1 MYKGTIIY
9 MGNFELL
16 DKNAAAHR
24 VVNNG
29 KIFKDLGYRVAY
41 LGTVRDE
48 HFSGARQSDY
58 DADIYEE
65 AYPCGVKQWVK
76 HIFDISNISAVA
88 QKYDDTCLIITY
100 NVPFAT
106 FKAVKKYFAKKNIKV
121 AYDCTE
127 WNSFSQGALPKR
139 LYKKF
144 DEKQIRNKLYKKC
157 KDIIVIS
164 KLMESKYKG
173 ANLLRLPP
181 LVDIEDKIW
190 NQSKNINSEVFEFC
204 FAGTTGKVT
213 GNKEKIEIIISAFLK
228 LDNKN
233 LKLRI
238 IGTEKEYYLN
248 EFPIHKS
255 MLENECRIEF
265 MGRLSHEET
274 IRYVL
279 SCNCYIFIRESTTR
293 TEAGFPTKFAEAFTC
308 GAPIISTDV
317 SDIKEFADDRVILLN
332 NTNENAVFDAIKTA
346 YDKFNDNYDLRNSFD
361 YRKYVSQAEKW
372 LEDVLNI

>member
-1 MYKGTIIY
+1 MCKGTIIY
-9 MGNFELL
+9 MGNFELP

-24 VVNNG
+24 VINNG

-48 HFSGARQSDY
+48 HFSGVRKSEY
-58 DADIYEE
+58 NADIYEE
-65 AYPCGVKQWVK
+65 AYPCGMKQWVN
-76 HIFDISNISAVA
+76 HIFDITNISAVA

-127 WNSFSQGALPKR
+127 WNSFAEGALPKR

-144 DEKQIRNKLYKKC
+144 DENQIRNKLSRKC

-164 KLMESKYKG
+164 RLMESQYKG

-190 NQSKNINSEVFEFC
+190 NQSRNTNPNVFEFC
-204 FAGTTGKVT
+204 FAGTTG
-213 GNKEKIEIIISAFLK
+213 NKEKLEVIVSAFAK
-228 LDNKN
+228 TDND
-233 LKLRI
+233 KLRLRI
-238 IGTEKEYYLN
+238 VGTEKDKYIN
-248 EFPIHKS
+248 EIPTHKA
-255 MLENECRIEF
+255 MIENESRIEF
-265 MGRLSHEET
+265 MGRLSHEEAVK
-274 IRYVL
+274 YVL

-293 TEAGFPTKFAEAFTC
+293 NEAGFPTKFAEAFTC
-308 GAPIISTDV
+308 GVPVISTDV
-317 SDIKEFADDRVILLN
+317 SDIKEYADDRIILLD
-332 NTNENAVFDAIKTA
+332 NTNENAVCDAIKTA
-346 YDKFNDNYDLRNSFD
+346 YDKFNVNYNLRNSFD
-361 YRKYVSQAEKW
+361 YRNYVSQAEKW
-372 LEDVLNI
+372 LERIFDR

>member
-9 MGNFELL
+9 MGNFELP

-65 AYPCGVKQWVK
+65 DYPCGVKQWVK

-127 WNSFSQGALPKR
+127 WNSFAEGALPKR

-144 DEKQIRNKLYKKC
+144 DEKQIRNKLYKNC

-164 KLMESKYKG
+164 KLMERKYKG

-190 NQSKNINSEVFEFC
+190 NQSKNINSDIFEFC
-204 FAGTTGKVT
+204 FAGTTG
-213 GNKEKIEIIISAFLK
+213 NKEKLDVIVSAFAK
-228 LDNKN
+228 TDNKK
-233 LKLRI
+233 LRLRI
-238 IGTEKEYYLN
+238 IGTEKEKYINKY
-248 EFPIHKS
+248 PAHKS
-255 MLENECRIEF
+255 MLENESRIEF
-265 MGRLSHEET
+265 MGRLSHEDT
-274 IRYVL
+274 VKYVL
-279 SCNCYIFIRESTTR
+279 SCNCYIFIRESTIR
-293 TEAGFPTKFAEAFTC
+293 NEAGFPTKFAEAFTC

-332 NTNENAVFDAIKTA
+332 NTNEKAVFDAIKTA

>member
-9 MGNFELL
+9 MGNFELP

-24 VVNNG
+24 VMNNG

-48 HFSGARQSDY
+48 HFSGVRQSDY
-58 DADIYEE
+58 NNDIYEE
-65 AYPCGVKQWVK
+65 AYPCGIKQWIN
-76 HIFDISNISAVA
+76 HIFDISNISDVA
-88 QKYDDTCLIITY
+88 EKYDDTCLIITY

-106 FKAVKKYFAKKNIKV
+106 FKAVKKYFIKKNIKV

-127 WNSFSQGALPKR
+127 WNSFAEGALPKR

-144 DEKQIRNKLYKKC
+144 DEKQIRNKLSKKC

-181 LVDIEDKIW
+181 LVDIEDEIW
-190 NQSKNINSEVFEFC
+190 NQSRNLNSDKFEFC
-204 FAGTTGKVT
+204 FAGTTG
-213 GNKEKIEIIISAFLK
+213 NKEKLEVIVSAFAK
-228 LDNKN
+228 TDNNN
-233 LKLRI
+233 LRLRI
-238 IGTEKEYYLN
+238 IGTEKDTYIN
-248 EFPIHKS
+248 EFPTHKY
-255 MLENECRIEF
+255 MLESDSRIEF

-274 IRYVL
+274 VKYVL

-293 TEAGFPTKFAEAFTC
+293 NEAGFPTKFAEAFTC
-308 GAPIISTDV
+308 GVPIISTDV
-317 SDIKEFADDRVILLN
+317 SDIKKFADSRVILLE

-346 YDKFNDNYDLRNSFD
+346 CDKFNDSCNLRNNFD
-361 YRKYVSQAEKW
+361 YRNYLSQAKNW
-372 LEDVLNI
+372 LEDVLNK